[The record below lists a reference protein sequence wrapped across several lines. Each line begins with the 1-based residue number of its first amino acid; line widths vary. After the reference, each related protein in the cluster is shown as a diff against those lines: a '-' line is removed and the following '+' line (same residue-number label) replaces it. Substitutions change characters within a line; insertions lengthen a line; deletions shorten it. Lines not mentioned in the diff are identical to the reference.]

1 MVPNH
6 DIELAKYIDECR
18 GKAFDLGSHDCMIFA
33 SDCVRVQTGQD
44 VFVDFRGD
52 YSTPLGALMHYR
64 ARAKV
69 LGFPDGASVID
80 ILDDRLARFEG
91 PYPPRGCITARDVTD
106 QNVGTGYSLGVR
118 LRRHSAFL
126 YETSMVFLDWEPDDL
141 YWSVE

>member
-64 ARAKV
+64 ARAKG

-106 QNVGTGYSLGVR
+106 QNVGAGYALGVR

-126 YETSMVFLDWEPDDL
+126 YQTGMVFLDREPDDL

>member
-1 MVPNH
+1 MIPNH

-64 ARAKV
+64 ARAKG
-69 LGFPDGASVID
+69 LGFPDGVSVID

-106 QNVGTGYSLGVR
+106 QNVGTGYSLGVC

-126 YETSMVFLDWEPDDL
+126 YETGMVFLDREPDDL